1 MAASKIQRTIINS
14 SVISASHC
22 CENKMAI
29 YLKRFIFSG
38 FLLKMV
44 FKKHFRDLN

>member
-1 MAASKIQRTIINS
+1 MAASKTQRTIINS
-14 SVISASHC
+14 SIIGASHC

-38 FLLKMV
+38 FLLKMI

>member
-1 MAASKIQRTIINS
+1 MAASKTKRTIINS
-14 SVISASHC
+14 SVIGASHC

>member
-1 MAASKIQRTIINS
+1 MAASEIQTT
-14 SVISASHC
+14 ISASHC

-29 YLKRFIFSG
+29 YHKRFIFSG

-44 FKKHFRDLN
+44 FKKYFRDLN